1 MIAPRYG
8 KVLLWISK
16 REQSEVF
23 EEVQSRE
30 KKKRTEY
37 SRATNI
43 ESRKTYEFLSRQIAA
58 GREACELE
66 QPGNLGWRK
75 Q

>member
-8 KVLLWISK
+8 KVLLWVSK

-30 KKKRTEY
+30 KIGLDMAGLGKWERKVKIERDRAYCERQRTHD
-37 SRATNI
+37 SR
-43 ESRKTYEFLSRQIAA
+43 E
-58 GREACELE
+58 
-66 QPGNLGWRK
+66 
-75 Q
+75 